1 MITDVPAETPVTMPD
16 VDPTVAISVLP
27 LLHVPPP
34 EPDNIIEEP
43 THTLPGPVIGP
54 GLGLTVNVAVTL
66 QPVGNV

>member
-1 MITDVPAETPVTMPD
+1 M
-16 VDPTVAISVLP
+16 
-27 LLHVPPP
+27 PPP
-34 EPDNIIEEP
+34 LPVSGMDEP